1 VCTFRNKNTWLVILP
16 DMVAVTI
23 AANNRSWKEPQ
34 MKVLLFA
41 VAALVAYAGIGTGM
55 IPSAYACTDGA
66 TAASQQPQYAWQF
79 GYGKGGRS
87 EWHWVRVV
95 K

>member
-1 VCTFRNKNTWLVILP
+1 MCTFRNKNTWLVILP

-41 VAALVAYAGIGTGM
+41 VKVVPKNEVAARELVPARALRCFFFF
-55 IPSAYACTDGA
+55 A
-66 TAASQQPQYAWQF
+66 
-79 GYGKGGRS
+79 
-87 EWHWVRVV
+87 
-95 K
+95 